1 MTKLYI
7 RTMDNEFTWT
17 QESGRQQTKPH
28 VYDTDGTNLAAVLCA
43 PDVDYTRT
51 TSNDVVEILSVR
63 DVCFGA
69 VISSLVLSR
78 NLAFRCL

>member
-1 MTKLYI
+1 
-7 RTMDNEFTWT
+7 MDNEFTWT

-63 DVCFGA
+63 DGLLWCCDFFPGTLA
-69 VISSLVLSR
+69 QLGLSMLVGVTD
-78 NLAFRCL
+78 N